1 MRTVFFI
8 FSGFILLFSCRN
20 EQDKN
25 VNINSFQRQW
35 IKPNLW
41 ISELNEF
48 YNFPNWFDDSLIL
61 AHNIQKISLK
71 EFYVYYADIDK
82 LNLKDSV
89 PDKWITYHFDS
100 LGKVMSVKIEEFNNR
115 LLFREKVINFQPETF
130 DFTNSY
136 SAFQSKTNLSNF
148 LAPTGFKIVNEKQ
161 YLPSSKSENYTTYY
175 DSVGGQY
182 LYLVTNKDL
191 TSPISIDTML
201 SPSPKDILIIPNL
214 ITPKKIYNVDNKIL
228 ESNVLEF
235 DYDNYGN
242 LKKYHFRQKSSKT
255 VSILRYNSKGFL
267 IGFDKFIY
275 SDNYLISKHQE
286 TIKINTFGQPLLIYE
301 KTPQP
306 KSKKVVVFVYE

>member
-1 MRTVFFI
+1 MRTIFLFLFGFF
-8 FSGFILLFSCRN
+8 LLFSCQN
-20 EQDKN
+20 KQDKN
-25 VNINSFQRQW
+25 LTINTFQRQW

-41 ISELNEF
+41 ISGLNEF
-48 YNFPNWFDDSLIL
+48 YNFPNWFDDSLIST
-61 AHNIQKISLK
+61 HKIQKISLK
-71 EFYVYYADIDK
+71 EFYVRYADNETF
-82 LNLKDSV
+82 NLKDSV

-100 LGKVMSVKIEEFNNR
+100 LGKVMSLKIEEFNNR

-148 LAPTGFKIVNEKQ
+148 LVPAGFKIANEKQ
-161 YLPSSKSENYTTYY
+161 YLPSSKSENYTSYY

-182 LYLVTNKDL
+182 LYLITNKDL

-214 ITPKKIYNVDNKIL
+214 IAPKKIYNVDNKIL

-235 DYDNYGN
+235 DYDDYGN
-242 LKKYHFRQKSSKT
+242 LTKYRFRQKSSKS

-306 KSKKVVVFVYE
+306 KWKKVVVFAYE